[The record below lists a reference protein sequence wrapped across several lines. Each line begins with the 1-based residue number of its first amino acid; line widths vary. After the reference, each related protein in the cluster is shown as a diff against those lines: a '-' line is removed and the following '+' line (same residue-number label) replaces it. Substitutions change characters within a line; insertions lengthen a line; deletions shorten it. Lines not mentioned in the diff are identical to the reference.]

1 MNSYINIYTD
11 SPTAGG
17 TDGTAISTDGAS
29 TNPLTVELDATT
41 NESKI
46 VTCAV
51 RCEAGYKTKTDT
63 TISFSGETKNKWGI
77 CATQDGTYADSL
89 TITDTIEQKNILFY
103 VKASSSI
110 DEDPAND
117 TSVTIK
123 LATKI
128 AAIVE

>member
-51 RCEAGYKTKTDT
+51 RCESGYKTKTDT
-63 TISFSGETKNKWGI
+63 TISFSGETKSKWGI
-77 CATQDGTYADSL
+77 CTTADGTFADTL